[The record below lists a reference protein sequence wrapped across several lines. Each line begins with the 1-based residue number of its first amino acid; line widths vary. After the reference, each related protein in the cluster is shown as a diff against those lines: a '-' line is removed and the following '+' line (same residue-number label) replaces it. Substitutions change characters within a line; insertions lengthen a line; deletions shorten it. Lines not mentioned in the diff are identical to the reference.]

1 MTVVGMSKITSKGQV
16 TLPANVRKFLKL
28 DKGECIAFC
37 VDRKGIFINRCKLNV
52 EPGGFSETE
61 WRKIE
66 KLTSSKGRVFAS
78 AEEAKKHIRSL

>member
-1 MTVVGMSKITSKGQV
+1 MTVVGRSKITSMGQV

-52 EPGGFSETE
+52 EPGGFSEAE

-66 KLTSSKGRVFAS
+66 KLASSKGRVFAN

>member
-16 TLPANVRKFLKL
+16 TLPANVRKCLKL

-52 EPGGFSETE
+52 ESGGFSEAQ

-66 KLTSSKGRVFAS
+66 QLSRGKGKLFAS
-78 AEEAKKHIRSL
+78 AEEAKKHIKSL

>member
-52 EPGGFSETE
+52 EPGGFSEAE

-66 KLTSSKGRVFAS
+66 KLASSKGRVFAS

>member
-28 DKGECIAFC
+28 NKGECIAFC

-52 EPGGFSETE
+52 EPGGFSAAE

-66 KLTSSKGRVFAS
+66 KLASTKGKVFAS
-78 AEEAKKHIRSL
+78 AVEAKKHIESL

>member
-16 TLPANVRKFLKL
+16 TLPVNVRNFLKL

-52 EPGGFSETE
+52 ESGGFSEAE

-66 KLTSSKGRVFAS
+66 KLSIRKGKLFVS
-78 AEEAKKHIRSL
+78 AEEAKKHIKSL

>member
-16 TLPANVRKFLKL
+16 TLPVNVRNFLKL

-37 VDRKGIFINRCKLNV
+37 VDRKGIFINRCRINV
-52 EPGGFSETE
+52 EPGGFSEAQ

-66 KLTSSKGRVFAS
+66 KLSSRKGKLFAS
-78 AEEAKKHIRSL
+78 AEEARKHIKSL